1 MLSYQN
7 MFSDFPEGLP
17 GLHLAALVTTC
28 RTKMSGWD
36 DPKTAWKNDTLWFFG
51 LHSYRVIVMKD
62 GSFID
67 DLPGNKCDSCFPKP
81 FWITQGV

>member
-28 RTKMSGWD
+28 RTKMSVGRIQRQVGKMI
-36 DPKTAWKNDTLWFFG
+36 PSGFLF
-51 LHSYRVIVMKD
+51 YIVIVMKD
-62 GSFID
+62 GLFID
-67 DLPGNKCDSCFPKP
+67 DLPSNKCDSCFPKP
-81 FWITQGV
+81 F